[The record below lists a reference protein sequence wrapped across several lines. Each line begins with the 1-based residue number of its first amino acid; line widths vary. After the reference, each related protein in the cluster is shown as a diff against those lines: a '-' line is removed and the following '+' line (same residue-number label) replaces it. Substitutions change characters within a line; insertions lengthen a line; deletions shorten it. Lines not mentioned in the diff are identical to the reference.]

1 MIKTDIRDIWT
12 ASVLGIA
19 SSLAAYSFASFLFNP
34 YESSQATNPGFDTF
48 SLFLMIFATV
58 VGGAVAGA
66 LSRYRWLPT
75 LIIAVCMTVWL
86 DSPDSMPALAV
97 SQAQWI
103 GGLIALF
110 VGTTFGQ
117 SLTRRGQMYQTSD
130 RI

>member
-1 MIKTDIRDIWT
+1 MITTDIRDIWT

-19 SSLAAYSFASFLFNP
+19 SSLGAFSIASFLYNP
-34 YESSQATNPGFDTF
+34 YEYIQTTGVDISSL
-48 SLFLMIFATV
+48 SLMILAMV
-58 VGGAVAGA
+58 IGGAVAGV

-86 DSPDSMPALAV
+86 YTPDSMPALAA
-97 SQAQWI
+97 SHTQWI

-110 VGTTFGQ
+110 IGTTFGQ
-117 SLTRRGQMYQTSD
+117 SLTRRVHLYQTSG